1 MLMVHGESDTE
12 ADHCG
17 KTHGSVAVFSIDRD
31 KCRIEVALTK
41 YMPYL
46 VSLIMDGGQ

>member
-17 KTHGSVAVFSIDRD
+17 KRHGSVAFFSIDRD
-31 KCRIEVALTK
+31 KCRIDSALTK
-41 YMPYL
+41 YTTYCNI
-46 VSLIMDGGQ
+46 SSHA